1 MPYEGEDLTRLSQS
15 AKLVMSVTN
24 HMVSITRVE
33 NLLPDPPDGYSYSVE
48 RVSPM
53 VLSVWLNHPP
63 QYNYTDEPVRT
74 IYCFIK
80 NDKVHPPKNY
90 KSMRPKSV
98 CHVNELFTMPCYTT
112 IIPTT
117 HSLLHL
123 L

>member
-15 AKLVMSVTN
+15 VKLVMSVTN
-24 HMVSITRVE
+24 HMVSTTRVE
-33 NLLPDPPDGYSYSVE
+33 NLLPDPPDGYSYSIE

-53 VLSVWLNHPP
+53 VLKVWLNHPDHF
-63 QYNYTDEPVRT
+63 NYTDEPVRT

-80 NDKVHPPKNY
+80 NDRVHPPKNH
-90 KSMRPKSV
+90 KTMRPKSLCSV
-98 CHVNELFTMPCYTT
+98 HELFTMPCYTT

-117 HSLLHL
+117 TSLLHL